1 MPITTNRLYLNSNL
15 NIYNIYMCKRLF
27 SVALLL
33 CIMQVGLGQEAAQSS
48 SGGYMK
54 EYNRNSLTM
63 FLVESGRYSSELKS
77 AMKSVVVP
85 EKFDD
90 NMLSVRSLPPMSSS
104 DAVKA
109 KLESMN
115 VPKEI
120 FEKWFSRNSDGRFSM
135 SVIHERGLYNAT
147 DADVLEAS
155 ASKLGLAKLQDAGE
169 KLIRQSY
176 VMVIRFGEIK
186 TMEQIYNEQD
196 ANRRKTAQALGI
208 EFIPTVRVKSGYR
221 AEVTGYLF
229 KLADVSETM
238 NDFYSNMWIFDD
250 DDPSTMAEKRRK
262 FDSTPFKLSYVTS
275 VTTTVEATEP
285 NMGNPS
291 GQSVMLRR
299 LLNNSVDGLVSAFEN
314 QIEEWKV
321 RTALYSTFPLRAK
334 IGTKENLQVEDRYFV
349 YEYRMDRHGQV
360 TPKRRGVI
368 RAKKVVNNSHV
379 AEGSSDEKL
388 RNITSKF
395 YQVAGHKLEPGMFLE
410 QSNDMG
416 CGVTFGAAVGSLG
429 GIYINGELLLGQY
442 IGLTQFKFFMGGHFG
457 GNTYDLT
464 KCGKFGSSSD
474 FKEASFAFYGGEIGF
489 SKGFFVLRNLSLSGH
504 FGLAMEWADALE
516 SEVKKSRKI
525 EGSLI
530 TGTFGMAGAQ
540 AAINLRYNCQLVG
553 GATYY
558 AELGNAK
565 LSSGVE
571 DEDTKDLGVTYSE
584 VFEGRAGVNINFGV
598 RIQF

>member
-1 MPITTNRLYLNSNL
+1 
-15 NIYNIYMCKRLF
+15 MCKRLF
-27 SVALLL
+27 SVALIL
-33 CIMQVGLGQEAAQSS
+33 CTMQIGLAQEAAQSS
-48 SGGYMK
+48 QGGYMK
-54 EYNRNSLTM
+54 EYNRNSLTI
-63 FLVESGRYSSELKS
+63 FLVEGGKYRSELKS
-77 AMKSVVVP
+77 AMRNVVVP
-85 EKFDD
+85 EKFDN
-90 NMLSVRSLPPMSSS
+90 NMLSKRILPPLQSS

-109 KLESMN
+109 ELESMN

-120 FEKWFSRNSDGRFSM
+120 FSKWFSRTDDGRFSM

-147 DADVLEAS
+147 DADVLQAS

-169 KLIRQSY
+169 KLIKQSY
-176 VMVIRFGEIK
+176 VMVICFGDIK

-208 EFIPTVRVKSGYR
+208 EFIPTVRIKSGYR
-221 AEVTGYLF
+221 AEVAGFLF
-229 KLADVSETM
+229 KLANVSETM

-250 DDPSTMAEKRRK
+250 DSPAVRTEKRQK

-285 NMGNPS
+285 NMGTPS
-291 GQSVMLRR
+291 SQSAMIPK

-314 QIEEWKV
+314 KVEEWQV
-321 RTALYSTFPLRAK
+321 RTALYSTLPLRAK

-349 YEYRMDRHGQV
+349 YEYRTNRHGEV
-360 TPKRRGVI
+360 EPKRRGVI

-388 RNITSKF
+388 RNVTSKF
-395 YQVAGHKLEPGMFLE
+395 YQISGHKLEPGMYLE
-410 QSNDMG
+410 QSNDYG
-416 CGVTFGAAVGSLG
+416 CGFTFGVAAGSLG

-442 IGLTQFKFFMGGHFG
+442 IGLTQTKFFMGGHFG

-474 FKEASFAFYGGEIGF
+474 LKEASFAFYGGELGF
-489 SKGFFVLRNLSLSGH
+489 SKGFFIMRNLSLSGH
-504 FGLAMEWADALE
+504 IALAMEWANALD
-516 SEVKKSRKI
+516 SEVRKNRKI
-525 EGSLI
+525 ESSLI

-540 AAINLRYNCQLVG
+540 AAINLHYNCQLVG
-553 GATYY
+553 GASYY

-584 VFEGRAGVNINFGV
+584 IFEGRAGVNINFGV